1 MDSHKEVFDSVSKV
15 HFVEAG
21 PSLSLCEFSN
31 KNIFPSVL
39 KVIEGQASLSHSFS
53 FGSDLGH
60 IRVGPVIIPVGV
72 HRLFVALRKKSAEVA
87 HCKDLSNNRYYT
99 VPIGSIDAIELIPE
113 RGSEWQG
120 EDVEVSLLQIVQAK
134 SLPKIVC
141 VAKPLQLP
149 VNDGTGDLKV
159 PAGSFLFP
167 QKVKKGILESRL
179 VAKRVD
185 GSTVHITRTECQGRV
200 FSVRLGIT
208 STDTQVTPALAAKCM
223 KLPFACTVKFL
234 DDETSQPFRIHV
246 NVEEIRTSE
255 VLTAIMKMTEGSI
268 ADDISCNQEEYEIPV
283 DLNIKVTHMVP
294 KDELDGRLHYNPSP
308 SLLKANVS
316 TFTTKPS
323 SISHNHSK
331 VTHMVPNNEIDSRL
345 NSNPP
350 PSLMKANVSTIT
362 TKPLSTSHSKGIHMV
377 GQLHSIQSAFCDMSK
392 HAAMTLATEPSSVVV
407 EKGAGRMP
415 SLDTQFT
422 TAKSP
427 SSEAQDEDDE
437 DHYYCSIDF
446 GSKYDSVG
454 EGNLYDLADNQSG
467 LYVYFDSNSEHSGEF
482 YESEAPQV
490 RGFCTEVSLKDKQTQ
505 DDSYT
510 LFECKDTQRPK
521 IEIAAVSFSGKIH
534 LESRE
539 VGRSESD
546 VPIPP
551 PLSQICEQL
560 SSTVSSP
567 QPPHTDVCNSTA
579 DTPQTPS
586 ATPPALPGV
595 TPKFPSFQG
604 RKEIQ
609 KQPLPH
615 NPLDAG
621 ETSAKTT
628 TDFYEDIYIS
638 ADDMIGKSPPTSV
651 TIFPIKDVVDAVS
664 KHTNDS
670 APQQQIPDNA
680 VQTKTM
686 SCDESEIA
694 SVNISILRSLDEVK
708 TLELLDAMNLGVYKD
723 AFAKEFITGELL
735 SEFDEEMLLELGVQ
749 SSLHRMRLMRVV
761 RGRIKLDRLSI
772 FST

>member
-1 MDSHKEVFDSVSKV
+1 MESKKSSFSGGGSKV
-15 HFVEAG
+15 CFVEAG
-21 PSLSLCEFSN
+21 PSLSLREFSD

-39 KVIEGQASLSHSFS
+39 KVIEGQASLSQSFS

-60 IRVGPVIIPVGV
+60 IRVGPVTIPVGV
-72 HRLFVALRKKSAEVA
+72 DRLFVALRKKSVEVA

-113 RGSEWQG
+113 QGFEWQG
-120 EDVEVSLLQIVQAK
+120 EDVEVSLRQIVQAK
-134 SLPKIVC
+134 SLPKILC
-141 VAKPLQLP
+141 VTKPLQLL
-149 VNDGTGDLKV
+149 VNDGTGNINV

-167 QKVKKGILESRL
+167 QKVKKGMLESRL

-185 GSTVHITRTECQGRV
+185 GSTVHITKTECRGRV

-208 STDTQVTPALAAKCM
+208 NTDTQVTPALAAKCM

-234 DDETSQPFRIHV
+234 DDETSQPFHV
-246 NVEEIRTSE
+246 NVEEIRTRE
-255 VLTAIMKMTEGSI
+255 VLPAIMKMTEGSI

-283 DLNIKVTHMVP
+283 DLNIKVTRMVP
-294 KDELDGRLHYNPSP
+294 RDELDGRLHYSPSP
-308 SLLKANVS
+308 SLLKANAS

-323 SISHNHSK
+323 SISHDHSK
-331 VTHMVPNNEIDSRL
+331 VTHMVPNNEIDSQL

-362 TKPLSTSHSKGIHMV
+362 TKPSSTSHSKGMHMV
-377 GQLHSIQSAFCDMSK
+377 CQLHSIQSAFCDMSK

-446 GSKYDSVG
+446 SSKYDSVG

-467 LYVYFDSNSEHSGEF
+467 LYVYFDSNSKHSGEF

-521 IEIAAVSFSGKIH
+521 IEIATASFSGKIH

-546 VPIPP
+546 VPLPP

-560 SSTVSSP
+560 SSTVSNP

-628 TDFYEDIYIS
+628 TDFYEDIHIS

-686 SCDESEIA
+686 SCDESEMA

-723 AFAKEFITGELL
+723 AFAKEFIDGEVL
-735 SEFDEEMLLELGVQ
+735 SEIDNGMLRELGVQ
-749 SSLHRMRLMRVV
+749 NSLHRMRLMRIV
-761 RGRIKLDRLSI
+761 RGKESVNSFLNKP
-772 FST
+772 

>member
-21 PSLSLCEFSN
+21 PSLSLCEFSD

-60 IRVGPVIIPVGV
+60 IRVGPVTIPVGV
-72 HRLFVALRKKSAEVA
+72 DRLFVALKKESAEVA
-87 HCKDLSNNRYYT
+87 HCKDLSSKRGYI
-99 VPIGSIDAIELIPE
+99 VSVGSSAIEVVPVQSTKASKL
-113 RGSEWQG
+113 
-120 EDVEVSLLQIVQAK
+120 SLLQIVQSK
-134 SLPKIVC
+134 SLPKVIRTRNTLN
-141 VAKPLQLP
+141 ASKG
-149 VNDGTGDLKV
+149 GTIPIRSL
-159 PAGSFLFP
+159 LFP
-167 QKVKKGILESRL
+167 QKVKKGKKKSIL
-179 VAKRVD
+179 VAKRDD
-185 GSTVHITRTECQGRV
+185 GTIINISTDCPGT
-200 FSVRLGIT
+200 FSVD
-208 STDTQVTPALAAKCM
+208 SSDTQVSLSLAAKCI

-234 DDETSQPFRIHV
+234 DDETSQPFHV

-283 DLNIKVTHMVP
+283 DLNIKVTRMVP
-294 KDELDGRLHYNPSP
+294 RDELDGRLHYSPSP
-308 SLLKANVS
+308 SLLKANAS

-323 SISHNHSK
+323 SISHDHSK
-331 VTHMVPNNEIDSRL
+331 VTHMVPNNEIDSQL

-362 TKPLSTSHSKGIHMV
+362 TKPSSTSHSKGMHMV
-377 GQLHSIQSAFCDMSK
+377 CQLHSIQSAFCDMSK

-446 GSKYDSVG
+446 SSKYDSVG

-467 LYVYFDSNSEHSGEF
+467 LYVYFDSNSKHSGEF

-521 IEIAAVSFSGKIH
+521 IEIATASFSGKIH

-546 VPIPP
+546 VPLPP

-560 SSTVSSP
+560 SSTVSNP

-628 TDFYEDIYIS
+628 TDFYEDIHIS

-686 SCDESEIA
+686 SCDESEMA

-772 FST
+772 FPT